1 MKKRFLIWDNPKD
14 AIISLTLLLMLVG
27 CINVFSASFVEARD
41 MFEDGYYY
49 LKRYLIFGA
58 AGLMLMLWL
67 GFRAPSYKTWL
78 NDFWLKAIYFGVGSL
93 LLLVDLIG
101 TTNKGAQRWL
111 YVGGI
116 SIQPSELAKIAVILL
131 GAALLGEMLRKR
143 QSISLLNK
151 DTVWPFVGTV
161 IYGILVL
168 KQPDMGTAAIIVA
181 LMVGLYILAGLRLRE
196 VVGLLGILGAVA
208 VAGAIMAP
216 YRLQRVKVW
225 LDPWSDE
232 ANTGYQMVQSL
243 MSIGSGGLTGLP
255 WGQGSGKFFYLPEAH
270 TDFAFAIFCQEWG
283 LLGAAILI
291 SVFLLLAAVF
301 FRIAMNTKDERGF
314 ILVSGVSLLIVGQA
328 VANMAMVCGLLPVI
342 GVPLSFIS
350 YGGTSMLITLAS
362 IGLVLSVY
370 RDECKREKLELGFRA
385 PSYKTWLNDFWLKA
399 IYFGVGSLLLL
410 VDLIGT
416 TNKGAQRW
424 LYVGGISIQPSELA
438 KIAVILLGAALLG
451 EMLRKR
457 QSISLL
463 NKDTVWPFVGT
474 VIYGILVLKQPD
486 MGTAAII
493 VALMVGLYIL
503 AGLRLREVVGLL
515 GILGAV
521 AVAGAI
527 MAPYRLQRVKVW
539 LDPWSD
545 EANTGYQMV
554 QSLMSIGSGGLTG
567 LPWGQGSGKFFY
579 LPEAHTDFAF
589 AIFCQEWGLLGAA
602 ILISVFLLLAA
613 VFFRIAMNTKDERG
627 FILVSGVSLLIVG
640 QAVANMAMVCGLLPV
655 IGVPLSF
662 ISYGGTSMLI
672 TLASIGLVL
681 SVYRDECKREKLERL
696 SPDTR
701 RTQMRVVSPAEGRWQ
716 R

>member
-27 CINVFSASFVEARD
+27 CINVFSASFVEVRD

-232 ANTGYQMVQSL
+232 V
-243 MSIGSGGLTGLP
+243 
-255 WGQGSGKFFYLPEAH
+255 
-270 TDFAFAIFCQEWG
+270 
-283 LLGAAILI
+283 
-291 SVFLLLAAVF
+291 
-301 FRIAMNTKDERGF
+301 
-314 ILVSGVSLLIVGQA
+314 
-328 VANMAMVCGLLPVI
+328 
-342 GVPLSFIS
+342 
-350 YGGTSMLITLAS
+350 
-362 IGLVLSVY
+362 
-370 RDECKREKLELGFRA
+370 
-385 PSYKTWLNDFWLKA
+385 
-399 IYFGVGSLLLL
+399 
-410 VDLIGT
+410 
-416 TNKGAQRW
+416 
-424 LYVGGISIQPSELA
+424 
-438 KIAVILLGAALLG
+438 
-451 EMLRKR
+451 
-457 QSISLL
+457 
-463 NKDTVWPFVGT
+463 
-474 VIYGILVLKQPD
+474 
-486 MGTAAII
+486 
-493 VALMVGLYIL
+493 
-503 AGLRLREVVGLL
+503 
-515 GILGAV
+515 
-521 AVAGAI
+521 
-527 MAPYRLQRVKVW
+527 
-539 LDPWSD
+539 
-545 EANTGYQMV
+545 
-554 QSLMSIGSGGLTG
+554 
-567 LPWGQGSGKFFY
+567 
-579 LPEAHTDFAF
+579 
-589 AIFCQEWGLLGAA
+589 
-602 ILISVFLLLAA
+602 
-613 VFFRIAMNTKDERG
+613 
-627 FILVSGVSLLIVG
+627 
-640 QAVANMAMVCGLLPV
+640 
-655 IGVPLSF
+655 
-662 ISYGGTSMLI
+662 
-672 TLASIGLVL
+672 
-681 SVYRDECKREKLERL
+681 
-696 SPDTR
+696 
-701 RTQMRVVSPAEGRWQ
+701 
-716 R
+716 